1 MGKSYEDRIEEA
13 VRQRLT
19 NAAAAAGVDRG
30 RIELEIVWML
40 PPEFIRMYRDLF
52 SRALADPVSPQSDGG
67 KDKGRIRASGKPG
80 DAMKARSMGGAAGGK
95 RFVKGAWP
103 IRDERALEMKN
114 RLDRKILAALR
125 ETLDTLVLSEGM
137 RASSSG
143 SGSVLIR
150 CGDCGRFLKTDW
162 ARCPYHGPA

>member
-40 PPEFIRMYRDLF
+40 PPEFIRLYRELF

-67 KDKGRIRASGKPG
+67 KDQGRIKASGKPG
-80 DAMKARSMGGAAGGK
+80 DAMKARSMGGASGGK

-114 RLDRKILAALR
+114 RLDRKILAAIR
-125 ETLDTLVLSEGM
+125 ETWDTLVQSDRDVGAARL
-137 RASSSG
+137 ASQT
-143 SGSVLIR
+143 VPRR
-150 CGDCGRFLKTDW
+150 CADCGLFQRNEWL
-162 ARCPYHGPA
+162 RCPFHQ